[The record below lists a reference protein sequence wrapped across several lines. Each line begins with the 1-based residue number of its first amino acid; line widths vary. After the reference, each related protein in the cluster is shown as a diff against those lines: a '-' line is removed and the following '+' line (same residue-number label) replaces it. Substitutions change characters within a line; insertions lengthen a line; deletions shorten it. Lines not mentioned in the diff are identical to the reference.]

1 MPASQVRP
9 VGACG
14 ARSAV
19 SKPPSRLSSSQEI
32 PPRDLLPR
40 GERGGAPGRGTR
52 QRRGGRRG
60 PSCRDHPHRV
70 AHACCGGFGR
80 GPERAGGRWSARPL
94 GHRGVRRRPR
104 ADKCGPA
111 ERPFVKASGHE
122 LASRWPHHASS
133 SVRPTHGPA
142 DRHILLPVS
151 APSGPQAV
159 RRAYAATAV
168 GVRERMLW
176 GAPAAAS
183 RLSVA
188 AEVAPAAVSNART
201 VVSPELVISTRVCL
215 RLPT

>member
-1 MPASQVRP
+1 MWRALRCFE
-9 VGACG
+9 ALH
-14 ARSAV
+14 
-19 SKPPSRLSSSQEI
+19 PSRLSSSQEI
-32 PPRDLLPR
+32 LPRDLLPR

-80 GPERAGGRWSARPL
+80 GPERAGGRSRGAKRGGRLTRDVPHRERAPARTP
-94 GHRGVRRRPR
+94 RR
-104 ADKCGPA
+104 
-111 ERPFVKASGHE
+111 ASPTAGGQ
-122 LASRWPHHASS
+122 
-133 SVRPTHGPA
+133 VRPCRAALHPRCDLRTVPRIGTSLCQC
-142 DRHILLPVS
+142 RLLR
-151 APSGPQAV
+151 GPQAV

-201 VVSPELVISTRVCL
+201 VVSPELVISTRACL

>member
-70 AHACCGGFGR
+70 AHACCVVSGADR
-80 GPERAGGRWSARPL
+80 RA
-94 GHRGVRRRPR
+94 
-104 ADKCGPA
+104 
-111 ERPFVKASGHE
+111 ASGAHAAVSSAARVVDRGRTSAA
-122 LASRWPHHASS
+122 LPSGPSSRQAVTSWF
-133 SVRPTHGPA
+133 PA
-142 DRHILLPVS
+142 GHITLHPRCDLRTVSRIGTSFCQCRLLR
-151 APSGPQAV
+151 GPQAV

>member
-40 GERGGAPGRGTR
+40 GERGGASGRGTR

-80 GPERAGGRWSARPL
+80 GPERA
-94 GHRGVRRRPR
+94 
-104 ADKCGPA
+104 
-111 ERPFVKASGHE
+111 ASG
-122 LASRWPHHASS
+122 ARARSDTAAC
-133 SVRPTHGPA
+133 VA
-142 DRHILLPVS
+142 DRGRTSAALPSGPSSRQAVTSWLPAGHITLHPRCDLRTVPRIGTSFCQCRLLR
-151 APSGPQAV
+151 GPQAV